1 MAPEMSVLL
10 WVLAVACVLV
20 GIAGTILPALPG
32 APLVFI
38 GLVLAAWADGF
49 DKVGPIPLVIIG
61 VLTVL
66 TLVVDF
72 AATSLGAKRVGASW
86 QAVAGA
92 AVGTIV
98 GLFFSL
104 PGLILGPFIGAV
116 LGEYLAR
123 RNRDQAIKAGVGTWI
138 GIMLGTAG
146 KLALI
151 FLMIGVFAFAYAFFN
166 EDQSATSGAMQSGPS
181 LAGLLTAR
189 LTGTV
194 SI

>member
-1 MAPEMSVLL
+1 MAPEMSALL
-10 WVLAVACVLV
+10 WVLAVLLVLV
-20 GIAGTILPALPG
+20 GMAGTILPALPG
-32 APLVFI
+32 APLVFL
-38 GLVLAAWADGF
+38 GMVLAAWADGF
-49 DKVGPIPLVIIG
+49 QKVGWFPLTILG
-61 VLTVL
+61 TLTVL

-86 QAVAGA
+86 LAVAGA

-104 PGLILGPFIGAV
+104 PGLILGPFVGAV

-123 RNRDQAIKAGVGTWI
+123 RNRDQALKAGIGTWI

-151 FLMIGVFAFAYAFFN
+151 FMMIGVFAFFYFFF
-166 EDQSATSGAMQSGPS
+166 D
-181 LAGLLTAR
+181 
-189 LTGTV
+189 
-194 SI
+194 

>member
-1 MAPEMSVLL
+1 MAPEMSILL
-10 WVLAVACVLV
+10 WVLAAILVLV
-20 GIAGTILPALPG
+20 GMAGTILPALPG
-32 APLVFI
+32 APLVLI

-49 DKVGPIPLVIIG
+49 QKVGWFP
-61 VLTVL
+61 LTVIGGLTIL

-86 QAVAGA
+86 LAVAGA
-92 AVGTIV
+92 AVGTIA

-104 PGLILGPFIGAV
+104 PGLILGPFVGAV

-151 FLMIGVFAFAYAFFN
+151 FMMIGVFAFFYFFF
-166 EDQSATSGAMQSGPS
+166 D
-181 LAGLLTAR
+181 
-189 LTGTV
+189 
-194 SI
+194 